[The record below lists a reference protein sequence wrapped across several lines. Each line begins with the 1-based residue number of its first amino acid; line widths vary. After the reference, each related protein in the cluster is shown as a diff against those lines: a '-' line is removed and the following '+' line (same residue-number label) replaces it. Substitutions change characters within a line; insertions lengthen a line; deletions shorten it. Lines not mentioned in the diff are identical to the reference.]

1 MPTQTPMPQNRLL
14 LALPRKDLN
23 HLHQDLE
30 DVDCPYRHVLVEADS
45 PLEHVY
51 FPDKGVVSVLAV
63 YPDGNSIEMATIGR
77 EGATGFQAV
86 LGAKVSSA
94 RLLVQISG
102 RAHRMSRMAFDR
114 ALQDVASFRSLMF
127 AHVHALLEQV
137 LISSACNAAH
147 NVRQRLARWLLMMRD
162 RHDEDTL
169 PITQDLIAEML
180 GVYRPTVTRAVRSLE
195 RRGLIEVG
203 RKRVSLLD
211 HEGLSE
217 ASCECYQMVR
227 MRTAQH
233 LPKTYPT

>member
-1 MPTQTPMPQNRLL
+1 MPTQSTLIKNRLL
-14 LALPRKDLN
+14 LALPRKDLD
-23 HLHQDLE
+23 HVKRHLE
-30 DVDCPYRHVLVEADS
+30 DVECSYRQVLAEADGT
-45 PLEHVY
+45 LEHVH
-51 FPDKGVVSVLAV
+51 FPDDGVISVLAV
-63 YPDGNSIEMATIGR
+63 YPDGNSIEMATLGR

-94 RLLVQISG
+94 RLLVQVPG
-102 RAHRMSRMAFDR
+102 RAHRMSHAAFDR
-114 ALQDVASFRSLMF
+114 ALKDVPSFRVLMF

-137 LISSACNAAH
+137 LISTACNAAH
-147 NVRQRLARWLLMMRD
+147 SVRQRLARWLLMMRD

-180 GVYRPTVTRAVRSLE
+180 GVHRPTVTKAVRSLE
-195 RRGLIEVG
+195 RRKLVEIG

-211 HEGLSE
+211 RDGL
-217 ASCECYQMVR
+217 AKVSCECYQMAR